1 MKFEVDIEV
10 QTSLQAYMDFKS
22 PLSQSRTS
30 LEAYIDFKF
39 HVSQSRTSI
48 QAYVDL
54 NSSHAVF
61 MAGDGNYIW
70 EDGEDAPQIP
80 QTYRRKFGVPLKK
93 AYDIMNEGVAVN
105 MGGPAIGPLDFHI
118 KA

>member
-70 EDGEDAPQIP
+70 G
-80 QTYRRKFGVPLKK
+80 RRRGCAADTSDVPPKIWCSSKK
-93 AYDIMNEGVAVN
+93 G
-105 MGGPAIGPLDFHI
+105 L
-118 KA
+118 